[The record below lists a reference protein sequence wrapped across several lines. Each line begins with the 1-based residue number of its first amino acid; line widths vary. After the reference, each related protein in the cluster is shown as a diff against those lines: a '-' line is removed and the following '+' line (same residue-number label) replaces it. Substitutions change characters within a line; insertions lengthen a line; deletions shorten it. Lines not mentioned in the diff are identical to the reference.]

1 MSTWFYGNHTSSP
14 ATWWKA
20 CNRLLVWLRQD
31 MKGWAFK
38 SRPLT
43 SPHWRPS
50 CSSFI
55 NTSTVQSGSKASTSL
70 LPSLD
75 HVVLH
80 RDWCNKPQLRR
91 KGTVLECTGA
101 LKWTERRKKC
111 DEGRTYKDKRKMKQ
125 LQILF
130 FCFSYIFFLSIRDL
144 FTLSHCL
151 ILMGEKGQM
160 LSHKRALW
168 RWQRGEPSRAVNKLI
183 TCRYHADT
191 NP

>member
-31 MKGWAFK
+31 RKGWAFR
-38 SRPLT
+38 SRPLP

-55 NTSTVQSGSKASTSL
+55 NTSTVRRGSKASTSL

-80 RDWCNKPQLRR
+80 RDWCNKPQLQR
-91 KGTVLECTGA
+91 KGAVLECAGA

-111 DEGRTYKDKRKMKQ
+111 DEGRTYKHTSEKWNNFRFS
-125 LQILF
+125 LF
-130 FCFSYIFFLSIRDL
+130 VFSYIFFLSIRDL

-151 ILMGEKGQM
+151 ILMGG
-160 LSHKRALW
+160 KRTNVQP
-168 RWQRGEPSRAVNKLI
+168 RKSAVEMAERRTLQGCK
-183 TCRYHADT
+183 
-191 NP
+191 